1 MRGIIISIIS
11 IVLFVIGLPG
21 LLGDMEVWR
30 YDWMKDA
37 QWWNWLFMGAGL
49 ALFAYSVTA
58 WWRPKPF
65 FEASYTPSQPPETT
79 DSQPPETID
88 EALFPRIF
96 IDKNHL
102 ELMNLYRDKTKLQ
115 TDLSTSPYEGK
126 WMKPYTYILSDVS
139 TQPLGGVQVFVNMLN
154 CYDKIGCIWLEF
166 DSSYKEYF
174 EPRDPGYSFKA
185 IGKIEKVSTYD
196 ITLVECELI

>member
-1 MRGIIISIIS
+1 MESHPGVDPSLPTANRENGIS
-11 IVLFVIGLPG
+11 
-21 LLGDMEVWR
+21 
-30 YDWMKDA
+30 
-37 QWWNWLFMGAGL
+37 QGL
-49 ALFAYSVTA
+49 ADLHPGHADACNIKTQDPADGPIGGHLHRSTHQVSPAVGRDREFSQRLHL
-58 WWRPKPF
+58 RP
-65 FEASYTPSQPPETT
+65 
-79 DSQPPETID
+79 DRQPPETID
-88 EALFPRIF
+88 EVLFPRIF